1 MMLCPFCGH
10 ANIEGVDECEH
21 CECSLADV
29 ELLVPATPVER
40 DLLRDQIGSLTSR
53 PPLTVTPVT
62 PVRRVLQLMNE
73 NSVGCVGIVKEGRLV
88 GIFSERDALLKLGN
102 DAASLGEY
110 PVSEFMTAYPRTLP
124 ADAKIAF
131 AVRHMDQGGFRHL
144 PIVSETNEFVGVV
157 SVRDILR
164 YVAGRMGAEPL
175 NAAEG

>member
-1 MMLCPFCGH
+1 MTLCPYCGH
-10 ANIEGVDECEH
+10 ENIEGVDECEH

-40 DLLRDQIGSLTSR
+40 DLLRDRISSLTRR
-53 PPLTVTPVT
+53 PPLTVTPAT

-88 GIFSERDALLKLGN
+88 GVFSERDALLKLGT
-102 DAASLGEY
+102 DAASLGDY
-110 PVSEFMTAYPRTLP
+110 PVSEFMTANPRTLP

-144 PIVSETNEFVGVV
+144 PIVSEANELVGIV
-157 SVRDILR
+157 SVRGILR

-175 NAAEG
+175 SNAEA

>member
-1 MMLCPFCGH
+1 MMLCPYCGH
-10 ANIEGVDECEH
+10 ENIQGVDECEH
-21 CECSLADV
+21 CKCSLADV

-40 DLLRDQIGSLTSR
+40 DLLRDRAGSLTSR
-53 PPLTVTPVT
+53 PPLTVTPLT

-88 GIFSERDALLKLGN
+88 GVFSERDALLKLGT

-110 PVSEFMTAYPRTLP
+110 PVSEFMTANPKTLG

-144 PIVSETNEFVGVV
+144 PIVSETNELVGVL

-175 NAAEG
+175 AAAEA

>member
-1 MMLCPFCGH
+1 MMLCPYCGH
-10 ANIEGVDECEH
+10 ENIDGVDECEH

-40 DLLRDQIGSLTSR
+40 DLLRDRAASLISR
-53 PPLTVTPVT
+53 PPLTVTPAT

-73 NSVGCVGIVKEGRLV
+73 NSIGCVGIVKDGRLV

-102 DAASLGEY
+102 DATSLGEY
-110 PVSEFMTAYPRTLP
+110 PISEFMTANPKTLK
-124 ADAKIAF
+124 ADAKLAF

-144 PIVSETNEFVGVV
+144 PIVSETNELVGVV

-164 YVAGRMGAEPL
+164 YVAQRIGAQPL
-175 NAAEG
+175 AAPSA